1 MMTSSTFSPVACSAS
16 ALSARSTSA
25 DRSSG
30 RYCTPASASFCP
42 VPIRRLNEA
51 ALRFGCVTRRSRAV
65 APTSRLPSASTE
77 TADGVS
83 TLPCT
88 LAMGVGTPSFS
99 QAMRLLVVPR
109 SMPKIKGPS
118 RTMGACRPRFAPI
131 LGVRAQR
138 PAAAGASRGSRYD
151 RRTSQPG
158 RLCMNQTITRLW
170 LAAAVL
176 VLAGCAS
183 SYVVPGPRADLK
195 AFGSPSIQ
203 ESFAAQPSN
212 PFPATLAFV
221 RVQAPTYKSA
231 RLPET
236 LAGAAGGR
244 YRVITTRESEDD
256 SQVDRLGRLPQVT
269 GVTT

>member
-1 MMTSSTFSPVACSAS
+1 
-16 ALSARSTSA
+16 
-25 DRSSG
+25 
-30 RYCTPASASFCP
+30 
-42 VPIRRLNEA
+42 
-51 ALRFGCVTRRSRAV
+51 
-65 APTSRLPSASTE
+65 
-77 TADGVS
+77 
-83 TLPCT
+83 
-88 LAMGVGTPSFS
+88 
-99 QAMRLLVVPR
+99 
-109 SMPKIKGPS
+109 
-118 RTMGACRPRFAPI
+118 
-131 LGVRAQR
+131 
-138 PAAAGASRGSRYD
+138 
-151 RRTSQPG
+151 
-158 RLCMNQTITRLW
+158 MNQTITRLW

-195 AFGSPSIQ
+195 AFGSASIQ

-269 GVTT
+269 GVTTLSRMLLPPDVNGDKDLREAAARLHADLVLVYTFDTAIFDTDTSRPLTVVTLGLAATRKLAISTTASALLLDTRTGYVYSTYEATKRSDTLASSWGTADSADQVRRDNEREAFGLLLGQVEKTWPKLVEQSAHKS